1 MRVFVF
7 ALFGGFAVS
16 FLRLFD
22 LLHLPRSQRP
32 DTYRDWLYVTQ
43 FIVLPLLGGGL
54 AYAYETSG
62 TSLSPIL
69 AVNIGASAPAI
80 LKSFASVAPH
90 IGPRN
95 VG

>member
-7 ALFGGFAVS
+7 GLFGGFAINC
-16 FLRLFD
+16 LRLFE
-22 LLHLPRSQRP
+22 LVHLPRSQRP
-32 DTYRDWLYVTQ
+32 DTFSDWLYLLQ
-43 FIVLPLLGGGL
+43 FLVLPILGGGL
-54 AYAYETSG
+54 AYAYDASG

-80 LKSFASVAPH
+80 FKSFASVVPH